1 MNGNVIALAVDLIK
15 GFAVFDGSGKIP
27 CSVNGNIR
35 IIAVNLHSQMSSR
48 IGNHGSNGSQADD
61 SKLFAADLA
70 ACKLL
75 FLLLRKLINVFL
87 VLLTGY
93 PLNAAHNVAGGK
105 EHSCNYQLL
114 YTVGIGP
121 RGVKNNDS
129 LFRAGINRNIIYTG
143 AGAGNSLYRIAKLHI
158 MHLGASYKNS
168 IRFID
173 IFCFC
178 VILTEH
184 VQASFGNGIQAVILK
199 HYAFSSSNFFIK
211 ATRASTPSFGIAL

>member
-27 CSVNGNIR
+27 CSVNGNIW
-35 IIAVNLHSQMSSR
+35 IIAVNLHSQMSGG
-48 IGNHGSNGSQADD
+48 IGNHGSNGSQTDD

-75 FLLLRKLINVFL
+75 FLLLCKLINVFL

-93 PLNAAHNVAGGK
+93 PLNAAHNITGGK
-105 EHSCNYQLL
+105 EHSRNYQFL
-114 YTVGIGP
+114 YTVGIGS
-121 RGVKNNDS
+121 RSVKNNDS
-129 LFRAGINRNIIYTG
+129 FFRAGINRNIVYTG
-143 AGAGNSLYRIAKLHI
+143 AGAGNSLYRITKLHI

-173 IFCFC
+173 IFCFS
-178 VILTEH
+178 VILAEQI
-184 VQASFGNGIQAVILK
+184 QATLSNRIQAVILE
-199 HYAFSSSNFFIK
+199 HYAFSPSNFFIK